1 MKYTSRQLKAFLLA
15 ARHQSFSR
23 AADQLSISQS
33 GISMLIREL
42 EEQLGFRL
50 FDRTTR
56 RVALTQFGTKFFP
69 IADRSV
75 HDLETAASDIERA
88 ASVAN
93 GRFELGATP
102 LMASHLLPTA
112 ISEYRV
118 RQPKV
123 GIRLH
128 DADRTRLVALV
139 HSGELDVGLGCFL
152 NPESGVR
159 RIQVFRFSL
168 MVIQPRKGN
177 GQGDAAVRWS
187 DLAKAELVGSSPDNP
202 IQQLIDKQLQRF
214 GRRTPPD
221 MVFSHFETQIAM
233 VEAGAGLGVIPTFAV
248 PACRHRK
255 VSMHQLIEPLVPV
268 ELYCIVARGRQ
279 LPPVVEA
286 FNTFLKGYI
295 ASWVNSRNGA
305 LLN

>member
-1 MKYTSRQLKAFLLA
+1 MKYTSRQLNAFLLA
-15 ARHQSFSR
+15 ARYQSFSR
-23 AADQLSISQS
+23 AADQLSITQS
-33 GISMLIREL
+33 GMSMLIREL

-56 RVALTQFGTKFFP
+56 RVALTEFGNKFFP

-75 HDLETAASDIERA
+75 HDLEAAASDIERA
-88 ASVAN
+88 AAVAD
-93 GRFELGATP
+93 GRFKLGATP
-102 LMASHLLPTA
+102 LIASHLLPTA
-112 ISEYRV
+112 ISEYRE

-123 GIRLH
+123 GIHLH

-168 MVIQPRKGN
+168 MLIQKQKAN
-177 GQGDAAVRWS
+177 GQSEGTRRWS
-187 DLAKAELVGSSPDNP
+187 DLAKAPLVGSSPDNP

-233 VEAGAGLGVIPTFAV
+233 VEADAGLGVIPTFAV
-248 PACRHRK
+248 PACRHRR
-255 VSMHQLIEPLVPV
+255 VSMHQLVDPLVPV
-268 ELYCIVARGRQ
+268 ELYCILARGRQ
-279 LPPVVEA
+279 MPAAVEG